1 MNVEHLHIPTFG
13 GIPMDDYDIRDA
25 GSGPL
30 IGALC
35 DAFDLENTI
44 NNSVTWDEKQCKISP
59 GTHVKALIISILSKR
74 VPLYKIEKYYRE
86 QDLELLFGPGI
97 TADDF
102 NDDVLGRTLDKV
114 YIANPKKVFCNFA
127 LKAVTKEDIDL
138 SILHG
143 DTTSRLVYGQYE
155 GEGSLNITYGRSKD
169 KRPDLKQ
176 YLWGL
181 VTTRDGVPVFGEVK
195 DGNLDDK
202 TWNQEL
208 LPQLAEQFQPEQLSK
223 IIYVSD
229 SAIVHKTCLE
239 QIKSYG
245 LKFISRLPHTFNLAD
260 QLIEKAW
267 DKDQW
272 TDIGS
277 LVQRKKSAEYRCFE
291 TQKEIYGHKYRFI
304 VVHSSVL
311 DKRKLK
317 SLTKRL
323 EKQKAELE
331 KAIKAQMKKEY
342 ACEPD
347 AEKAM
352 KRFFKDQQNPFYPLS
367 GEIVKEQVQIK
378 RSKPGRPSA
387 KDIPSYEE
395 VYRTEIELGTLDQQ
409 AFAKEQERLSCFVL
423 ISNIWDTEYTGEKI
437 LEEYKRQH
445 TVENKFKFI
454 KNPVY
459 IGPIYIQKKERL
471 EALSYVI
478 LMALLIYS
486 ILERRVRQ
494 ALQEETEPLILS
506 GNVKSFEPTGNRILE
521 LLDPVKVL
529 HVDDGG
535 RVKRFLPKRYY
546 DLSRVLKFAG
556 FDLEIYQRSG

>member
-1 MNVEHLHIPTFG
+1 
-13 GIPMDDYDIRDA
+13 MDDYDIRDA